1 MADKQS
7 PLMRSQDLRE
17 TLTDITDLL
26 MTIRRQQLDQ
36 EAYGLVTRLALGA
49 LIRASGEAGRA
60 AVAARLAEPAE
71 ALLGPDIPPES
82 PLGRAVLEEARRLAD
97 AIR

>member
-1 MADKQS
+1 MAQS
-7 PLMRSQDLRE
+7 PIMRSQDLRE

-36 EAYGLVTRLALGA
+36 EAYGLVRRLALGA
-49 LIRASGEAGRA
+49 LIRASGEAGRT
-60 AVAARLAEPAE
+60 AVATRLSEPPM
-71 ALLGPDIPPES
+71 ALLGPDIPPDS
-82 PLGRAVLEEARRLAD
+82 PLGRAVLEEAARLVE